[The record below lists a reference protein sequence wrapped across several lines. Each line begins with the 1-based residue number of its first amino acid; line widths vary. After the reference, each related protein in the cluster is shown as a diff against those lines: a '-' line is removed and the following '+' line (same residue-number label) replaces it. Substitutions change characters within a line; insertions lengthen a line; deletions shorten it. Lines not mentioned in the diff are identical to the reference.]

1 MCWNHQEIL
10 DETGSAE
17 NQLRTTHA
25 AMLAQNAGVDTL
37 VLTRLSPQ
45 LASPESLERGI
56 EEVTRVYDGRVIVVE
71 EFEWLS
77 P

>member
-1 MCWNHQEIL
+1 
-10 DETGSAE
+10 
-17 NQLRTTHA
+17 
-25 AMLAQNAGVDTL
+25 MLAQNAGVDTL
-37 VLTRLSPQ
+37 VLTHLSPQ

-56 EEVTRVYDGRVIVVE
+56 EEVTRVYDGRVIVAE